1 MRSNKAKGADGE
13 RLAQTYLVK
22 QGLRILSKNFTT
34 DIGEIDLI
42 ATDETTLIFVE
53 VKTRFN
59 TDYGYPAEAVDFRKQ
74 KKISL
79 VASQYIKK
87 FGLYD
92 VEARFDVVEVYL
104 SDLSINHI
112 VNAFDGCLNY

>member
-42 ATDETTLIFVE
+42 ATDETTLIF
-53 VKTRFN
+53 F
-59 TDYGYPAEAVDFRKQ
+59 F
-74 KKISL
+74 
-79 VASQYIKK
+79 
-87 FGLYD
+87 F
-92 VEARFDVVEVYL
+92 
-104 SDLSINHI
+104 
-112 VNAFDGCLNY
+112 